1 VACCDGSEDK
11 NVPYFQRVRIAG
23 THTYAPRAAAAD
35 ASGGLPQADKLHDG
49 LDHGEA
55 VDRDEGRRGQG
66 EETWAC

>member
-35 ASGGLPQADKLHDG
+35 ASGG
-49 LDHGEA
+49 EA